1 MLVSFNKICDSSRI
15 WIFQSDLKIEDN
27 KIESIKNELEKFLI
41 QWSSHGKELECSY
54 EIKHNLFI
62 TIAVDS
68 NVNNATGC
76 SVDTLTNF
84 ILKIQEDNNI
94 NFFNRFSIAYNIE
107 NQIKLNNLSDI
118 KEMIIDK
125 KFALET
131 IVYNN
136 LVKTKKEYLNNW
148 KVPAFKSW
156 HKSLFV

>member
-1 MLVSFNKICDSSRI
+1 MLISFNKICDSSRI

-118 KEMIIDK
+118 KEMIMDK
-125 KFALET
+125 KFTLET

>member
-1 MLVSFNKICDSSRI
+1 MLISFNKICDSSRI

-27 KIESIKNELEKFLI
+27 KIESIKNELDKFLI

-94 NFFNRFSIAYNIE
+94 NFFNRLSIAYNIE
-107 NQIKLNNLSDI
+107 NEIKLNNLSDI

>member
-118 KEMIIDK
+118 KEMIMDK
-125 KFALET
+125 KFTLET

>member
-1 MLVSFNKICDSSRI
+1 MLISFNKICDSSRI

-41 QWSSHGKELECSY
+41 QWSSHGKELQCSY
-54 EIKHNLFI
+54 EIKYNLFI
-62 TIAVDS
+62 IIAVDS

-94 NFFNRFSIAYNIE
+94 NFFNRLSIAYNIE
-107 NQIKLNNLSDI
+107 NEIKLNNLSDI

-156 HKSLFV
+156 HKSLFI

>member
-15 WIFQSDLKIEDN
+15 WIFQSDLKIENN
-27 KIESIKNELEKFLI
+27 KIQSIKNELEKFLI
-41 QWSSHGKELECSY
+41 QWSSHGKELMCSY
-54 EIKHNLFI
+54 EIKYNLFI
-62 TIAVDS
+62 IIAVDS

-118 KEMIIDK
+118 KEMIMDK
-125 KFALET
+125 KFTLET

-148 KVPAFKSW
+148 KVPAFKS
-156 HKSLFV
+156 

>member
-1 MLVSFNKICDSSRI
+1 MLISFNKICDSSRI

-118 KEMIIDK
+118 KEMIMDK
-125 KFALET
+125 KFTLET

-156 HKSLFV
+156 HKSLFI

>member
-41 QWSSHGKELECSY
+41 QWSSHGKELQCSY
-54 EIKHNLFI
+54 EIKYNLFI
-62 TIAVDS
+62 IIAVDS

-118 KEMIIDK
+118 KEMIMDK
-125 KFALET
+125 KFTLET

-156 HKSLFV
+156 HKSLFI

>member
-41 QWSSHGKELECSY
+41 QWSSHGKELQCSY
-54 EIKHNLFI
+54 EIKYNLFI
-62 TIAVDS
+62 IIAVDS

-94 NFFNRFSIAYNIE
+94 NFFNRLSIAYNIE
-107 NQIKLNNLSDI
+107 NEIKLNNLSDI

-156 HKSLFV
+156 HKSLFI

>member
-1 MLVSFNKICDSSRI
+1 MLISFNKICDSSRI

-54 EIKHNLFI
+54 EIKYNLFI
-62 TIAVDS
+62 IIAVDS

-94 NFFNRFSIAYNIE
+94 NFFNRLSIAYNIE
-107 NQIKLNNLSDI
+107 NEIKLNNLSDI

>member
-15 WIFQSDLKIEDN
+15 WIFQSDLKIENN

-41 QWSSHGKELECSY
+41 QWSSHGKELQCSY
-54 EIKHNLFI
+54 EIKYNLFI
-62 TIAVDS
+62 IIAVDS

-94 NFFNRFSIAYNIE
+94 NFFNRLSIAYNIE
-107 NQIKLNNLSDI
+107 NEIKLNNLSDI

-156 HKSLFV
+156 HKSLFI

>member
-94 NFFNRFSIAYNIE
+94 NFFNRLSIAYNIE
-107 NQIKLNNLSDI
+107 NEIKLNNLSDI

-156 HKSLFV
+156 HKSLFI

>member
-1 MLVSFNKICDSSRI
+1 MLVGFNEICDSSRI
-15 WIFQSDLKIEDN
+15 WIFQSDLKIENN

-41 QWSSHGKELECSY
+41 QWSSHGKELQCSY
-54 EIKHNLFI
+54 EIKYNLFI
-62 TIAVDS
+62 IIAVDS

-94 NFFNRFSIAYNIE
+94 NFFNRLSIAYNIE
-107 NQIKLNNLSDI
+107 NEIKLNNLSDI

-156 HKSLFV
+156 HKSLFI

>member
-1 MLVSFNKICDSSRI
+1 MLISFNKICDSSRI

-94 NFFNRFSIAYNIE
+94 NFFNRLSIAYNIE
-107 NQIKLNNLSDI
+107 NEIKLNNLSDI

-156 HKSLFV
+156 HKSLFI

>member
-1 MLVSFNKICDSSRI
+1 MLVSFNKICDNSRI
-15 WIFQSDLKIEDN
+15 WIFQSDFKIENN

-41 QWSSHGKELECSY
+41 QWSSHGKELQCSY
-54 EIKHNLFI
+54 EIKYNLFI
-62 TIAVDS
+62 IIAVDS
-68 NVNNATGC
+68 KVNNATGC

-94 NFFNRFSIAYNIE
+94 NFFNRLSIAYNIE
-107 NQIKLNNLSDI
+107 NEIKLNNLSDI

-156 HKSLFV
+156 HKSLFI